1 MGIPIFFGLLL
12 VVPAGLFIYFDKNL
26 LISNKIKAKFKITNF
41 LGLYLFI
48 IISLVLSA
56 VLVGTI
62 ATILHI
68 TSAFTYALQSIVIGV
83 LLGLFSNILKIIRS
97 QKRI

>member
-1 MGIPIFFGLLL
+1 MGTPIFFGLLL
-12 VVPAGLFIYFDKNL
+12 LVPAGLFIYFDKNL